1 MNKFLFILSLFSL
14 SLTSCSD
21 GIKGEGDVGLAV
33 DFKIENFDAIK
44 ADGSFKMIL
53 IPNDSSYVSVQTH
66 KNLIE
71 NMDIYVQN
79 KTLHIGEKTAVEA
92 FESYVIYLYYHQ
104 DLNKITTAGKVL
116 LETQGII
123 NFDDF
128 ELETSDASNVN
139 QFGIIAK
146 EAKITVLDKS
156 EVNVHGETSTLKLKA
171 KDYAKVNLS
180 DFDVRVIDVD
190 LAGEADVEAK
200 IGKELSGRI
209 LQNSTL
215 EYQGNPM
222 KDVEVKD
229 NGELLKK

>member
-71 NMDIYVQN
+71 NMDIYVQI
-79 KTLHIGEKTAVEA
+79 KTLHIGEQTAVEA
-92 FESYVIYLYYHQ
+92 FESY
-104 DLNKITTAGKVL
+104 VL